1 MIDPMKRRA
10 MLKLPGLA
18 LGASVFPVGG
28 HTMAVGAAAQ
38 SFELPWQHR
47 GESLT
52 LALHRQPAGGEV
64 VLYVHGAT
72 FPSALAVGWKMH
84 GVSWM
89 DDLQQSGFDAWALD
103 FAGYGDAQRPA
114 VFAKDANAGPPFGRC
129 DDAAEQIV
137 AALQHIRTVRPG
149 APIHLIA
156 HSWGTLP
163 AQRAVI
169 QHPEIVSRLVLF
181 GPLVPRHGRQVSG
194 PTDAWALMDEA
205 AQRPRQRTGMPE
217 SLPTPVTDMEL
228 DRWCAAYLASDET
241 ASQRTPPSVRIPN
254 GPSADVAASWG
265 GQSLV
270 DSAAIQIPVLIVRG
284 EWDHVTTDDDAR
296 HLFDTLRNCRDKRD
310 VKISGGNHWLHL
322 QPRRVAL
329 WAEVRS
335 FLSER

>member
-1 MIDPMKRRA
+1 MKRRA

-28 HTMAVGAAAQ
+28 RGPFRLPATR
-38 SFELPWQHR
+38 SYTLPWQHA

-52 LALHRQPAGGEV
+52 LALHRQPAEGDV

-72 FPSALAVGWKMH
+72 FPSALAVGWRMQ
-84 GVSWM
+84 GASWM
-89 DDLQQSGFDAWALD
+89 DDLQQAGFDAWALD
-103 FAGYGDAQRPA
+103 FAGYGDAQRPKP
-114 VFAKDANAGPPFGRC
+114 FAGATNAGPPFGRY
-129 DDAAEQIV
+129 DAAAEQIGV
-137 AALQHIRTVRPG
+137 ALQYIRRVRPE
-149 APIHLIA
+149 ARIHLIA

-169 QHPEIVSRLVLF
+169 QYPDSVSRLVLF
-181 GPLVPRHGRQVSG
+181 GPLVPRDGTPMG
-194 PTDAWALMDEA
+194 TPTETWALIDEA

-217 SLPTPVTDMEL
+217 DLPTPVDEAEL
-228 DRWCAAYLASDET
+228 DRWCAAYLASDAT
-241 ASQRTPPSVRIPN
+241 ASQRTPLSVRIPN

-270 DSAAIQIPVLIVRG
+270 DSALIQIPVLIVRG
-284 EWDHVTTDDDAR
+284 EWDHVTTDEDAR
-296 HLFDTLRNCRDKRD
+296 RLFNALRGASDKRD

-335 FLSER
+335 FLGER